1 MTLQNLPESME
12 NIIIS
17 LVLSQL
23 ILVPVAYK
31 WELNLKVVSISAL
44 IIGLFVGLGINIA
57 EEYFYMGLPLKLIS
71 CFISIV
77 LVSMS
82 ALTFQFYRD
91 PDRVPP
97 EGTNIILSPADGT
110 IKYIKAINKSEIPF
124 SSKGRERI
132 RLSEP
137 LTGILKDEQGYLIGI
152 LMTYL
157 DVHVTR
163 TPIEGK
169 LTYLKHIPGQFHSL
183 KKEDAPYKNERVIE
197 IIESD
202 KFKIGL
208 IQIAS
213 RLVRRILTYSK
224 EGDELALGQRIG
236 MITFGSQADVVLP
249 KLQGLKIKAR
259 VGEQVYAGLS
269 IIAEF

>member
-1 MTLQNLPESME
+1 ME

-23 ILVPVAYK
+23 ILVPIAYK

-44 IIGLFVGLGINIA
+44 IIGLFVGLAINIA

-71 CFISIV
+71 CFILIV
-77 LVSMS
+77 LISVS
-82 ALTFQFYRD
+82 ALLVRFYRD

-110 IKYIKAINKSEIPF
+110 IKYIKSIEKGEIPF
-124 SSKGRERI
+124 SSKGKEKI
-132 RLSEP
+132 RLAAP

-163 TPIEGK
+163 TPIKGK
-169 LTYLKHIPGQFHSL
+169 LTYFKHIPGHFLSL
-183 KKEDAPYKNERVIE
+183 KREDAPYKNERVTE
-197 IIESD
+197 VIESD
-202 KFKIGL
+202 RFKIGL

-213 RLVRRILTYSK
+213 RLVRRIVTYSK

>member
-1 MTLQNLPESME
+1 ME

-23 ILVPVAYK
+23 ILIPIAYK

-44 IIGLFVGLGINIA
+44 IIGLVTGLAINIA

-71 CFISIV
+71 CLILIV
-77 LVSMS
+77 LISMS
-82 ALTFQFYRD
+82 ALMFRFYRD

-97 EGTNIILSPADGT
+97 EGTNTILSPADGT
-110 IKYIKAINKSEIPF
+110 IKYIKSIEKGEIPF
-124 SSKGRERI
+124 SSKGKEKI
-132 RLSEP
+132 RLSAP
-137 LTGILKDEQGYLIGI
+137 LTDILKDEQGYLIGI

-163 TPIEGK
+163 TPIKGK
-169 LTYLKHIPGQFHSL
+169 LIYFKHIQGEFHSL
-183 KKEDAPYKNERVIE
+183 KEEDAPYRNERVIE
-197 IIESD
+197 IVESD
-202 KFKIGL
+202 RFKIGL

-213 RLVRRILTYSK
+213 RLVRRIVTYSK

-236 MITFGSQADVVLP
+236 MITFGSQVDVVLP
-249 KLQGLKIKAR
+249 KLQGLKINAR

>member
-1 MTLQNLPESME
+1 ME

-23 ILVPVAYK
+23 ILVPIAYK
-31 WELNLKVVSISAL
+31 WELNLKVVLISGL
-44 IIGLFVGLGINIA
+44 IIGLLVGLIICII
-57 EEYFYMGLPLKLIS
+57 EVYFYIGPLSRLIS
-71 CFISIV
+71 CLILI
-77 LVSMS
+77 LLISMS
-82 ALTFQFYRD
+82 ALMFRFYRD

-97 EGTNIILSPADGT
+97 EETNIILSPADGT
-110 IKYIKAINKSEIPF
+110 IKYIKSIEKGEIPF
-124 SSKGRERI
+124 SSKGKKKI
-132 RLSEP
+132 RLTEP

-163 TPIEGK
+163 TPIQGK
-169 LTYLKHIPGQFHSL
+169 LTYFKHIPGQFHSL
-183 KKEDAPYKNERVIE
+183 KNEDAPYKNERMVE
-197 IIESD
+197 IIEND
-202 KFKIGL
+202 KCKIGL

-213 RLVRRILTYSK
+213 RLVRRIVAYLK

-236 MITFGSQADVVLP
+236 MITFGSQADIVLP
-249 KLQGLKIKAR
+249 KLQGLRIKVR

>member
-1 MTLQNLPESME
+1 MV

-23 ILVPVAYK
+23 ILVPIAYK

-44 IIGLFVGLGINIA
+44 IIGLVVGLAINIA
-57 EEYFYMGLPLKLIS
+57 EGYFYMSLPLKLIS
-71 CFISIV
+71 CFILIV
-77 LVSMS
+77 LISVS
-82 ALTFQFYRD
+82 ALLVRFYRD

-97 EGTNIILSPADGT
+97 EGENIILSPADGV
-110 IKYIKAINKSEIPF
+110 IKYIKSIEKGEIPF
-124 SSKGRERI
+124 SSKGKEKI
-132 RLSEP
+132 RLAEP

-163 TPIEGK
+163 TPIKGK
-169 LTYLKHIPGQFHSL
+169 LTYFKHIHGHFLSL
-183 KKEDAPYKNERVIE
+183 KREEAPYKNERVME
-197 IIESD
+197 VVESD
-202 KFKIGL
+202 RFKIGL

-213 RLVRRILTYSK
+213 RLVRRIVTYSK

-236 MITFGSQADVVLP
+236 MITFGSQVDVVLP
-249 KLQGLKIKAR
+249 KLQALKIKVR
-259 VGEQVYAGLS
+259 VGQQVYAGLS

>member
-1 MTLQNLPESME
+1 ME

-23 ILVPVAYK
+23 VLVPIAYK

-44 IIGLFVGLGINIA
+44 IIGLLVGLVINIA
-57 EEYFYMGLPLKLIS
+57 GKYFYMGLPLKLIS
-71 CFISIV
+71 CFILVVLISIA
-77 LVSMS
+77 
-82 ALTFQFYRD
+82 ALLFRFYRD

-110 IKYIKAINKSEIPF
+110 IKYIKAIEKGEIPF
-124 SSKGRERI
+124 SSKGKEKI
-132 RLSEP
+132 VLSEP
-137 LTGILKDEQGYLIGI
+137 LTVILKDEQGYLIGI

-163 TPIEGK
+163 APIKGK
-169 LTYLKHIPGQFHSL
+169 LTYFKHIHGQFHSL

-197 IIESD
+197 IIEGD
-202 KFKIGL
+202 RFKIGL

-213 RLVRRILTYSK
+213 RLVRRIVTYSK
-224 EGDELALGQRIG
+224 EGDELALGERIG
-236 MITFGSQADVVLP
+236 MITFGSQADIVLP
-249 KLQGLKIKAR
+249 KLQGLRIRTR

>member
-1 MTLQNLPESME
+1 MK

-23 ILVPVAYK
+23 ILIPISYK
-31 WELNLKVVSISAL
+31 WELNLKVISISAL
-44 IIGLFVGLGINIA
+44 IIGLVVGLVINIA
-57 EEYFYMGLPLKLIS
+57 EAYFYMVLPLKLIS
-71 CFISIV
+71 CFILIILISI
-77 LVSMS
+77 S
-82 ALTFQFYRD
+82 ALMFRFYRD
-91 PDRVPP
+91 PNRVPP
-97 EGTNIILSPADGT
+97 DGENIILSPADGT
-110 IKYIKAINKSEIPF
+110 IKYVKPIEKGEIPF
-124 SSKGRERI
+124 SSKGKEKI
-132 RLSEP
+132 RLAEP
-137 LTGILKDEQGYLIGI
+137 LTGILNDGQGYLIGI

-157 DVHVTR
+157 DVHITR
-163 TPIEGK
+163 TPIKGK
-169 LTYLKHIPGQFHSL
+169 LTYFKHISGQFLSL
-183 KKEDAPYKNERVIE
+183 KREEAPYKNERVME
-197 IIESD
+197 IIEND

-213 RLVRRILTYSK
+213 RLVRRIVTYSK

-249 KLQGLKIKAR
+249 KLQGLRIKVR

>member
-1 MTLQNLPESME
+1 MI

-23 ILVPVAYK
+23 ILVPIAYK

-44 IIGLFVGLGINIA
+44 IIGLFVGLAINIA
-57 EEYFYMGLPLKLIS
+57 EGYFYMGLPLKLIS
-71 CFISIV
+71 CFILIV
-77 LVSMS
+77 LISMS
-82 ALTFQFYRD
+82 ALMFRFYRD

-110 IKYIKAINKSEIPF
+110 IKYIKSIEKGEIPF
-124 SSKGRERI
+124 SSKGKEKI
-132 RLSEP
+132 KLSEP
-137 LTGILKDEQGYLIGI
+137 LTGILEDGQGYLIGI

-163 TPIEGK
+163 TPIKGK
-169 LTYLKHIPGQFHSL
+169 LTYFKHIPGQFLSL
-183 KKEDAPYKNERVIE
+183 KREDAPYRNERVME
-197 IIESD
+197 VVESD
-202 KFKIGL
+202 RFKIGL

-213 RLVRRILTYSK
+213 RLVRRIVTYSK

-236 MITFGSQADVVLP
+236 MITFGSQVDVVLP

>member
-1 MTLQNLPESME
+1 ME
-12 NIIIS
+12 NIVIS

-23 ILVPVAYK
+23 ILVPIAYK
-31 WELNLKVVSISAL
+31 WELNLKVVSISTL
-44 IIGLFVGLGINIA
+44 IIGLFVGLAISIA
-57 EEYFYMGLPLKLIS
+57 EVYFYMGLPSKLIS
-71 CFISIV
+71 CFTLIV
-77 LVSMS
+77 LISVS
-82 ALTFQFYRD
+82 ALMFRFYRD

-97 EGTNIILSPADGT
+97 EGKNIILSPADGT
-110 IKYIKAINKSEIPF
+110 IKYIKFIEKGEIPF
-124 SSKGRERI
+124 SSKGKEKI
-132 RLSEP
+132 KLSAP

-163 TPIEGK
+163 TPIKGK
-169 LTYLKHIPGQFHSL
+169 LIYFKHVPGQFRSL
-183 KKEDAPYKNERVIE
+183 KKEDAPYKNERVMEVIE
-197 IIESD
+197 ND
-202 KFKIGL
+202 KCKIGL

-213 RLVRRILTYSK
+213 RLVRRIVTYSK

-249 KLQGLKIKAR
+249 KLQGLRIKVR